1 MEQNQKMAPA
11 FDNLLPIA
19 RGKETY
25 YCIFEARQKLFSR
38 TDGPTLMSWI
48 TLLSIVVSPASEGEQ
63 EILERNFPWECQNPF
78 LLISQGDL
86 TRLLYFGNPRD
97 PFPFFPSIPPDHHHP
112 TSYTNASWAVTSE
125 PRRRR
130 NDNSVPCP
138 EFPRGLP
145 RESQGCRPGEPW
157 SRALG
162 LRLPTEVSRD
172 RYADSAS
179 REISADFASASDDG
193 QIRGQDAAAT
203 NDPRAAKRRR
213 EDAPASPTTPV
224 AKDADRAEHVASA
237 FSLGTPQPL
246 CTTETRTPVGAQHS
260 LTEFARGQTE
270 TESFSQP
277 SDSQNGDEDV
287 PKSTRVLKESEMS
300 SDLLSLMQQLKN
312 FYSRDINLRREGSAL
327 QESTLSKMVERIS
340 AFFWFAKRV
349 KGIEP
354 SLSLCG
360 DPSTIQE
367 FIQFATEKRKIK
379 AVTAS
384 RYISAFLNAVKFL
397 NAQAGERGAIG
408 ESSMAQMRSL
418 QRQLEALA
426 RKERLFKQAATPLA
440 ERKIVYPEI
449 LELCRELKWQVQ
461 ELTGLERARCAMD
474 LCLLL
479 MYCAANP
486 GRAKEF
492 VTLRLYAGQTTED
505 LRDQNFIC
513 FGEDG
518 SVVLLEGDYKTK
530 YAYGP
535 SRTDLTQLPFLT
547 YYIDLYRQKFR
558 PQLLMGNAHDFFF
571 VAKNGAPFSS
581 GSYSHYISALFE
593 KHFSVRVTTNDLRKC
608 VVDYF
613 LSLPESGDLALRESI
628 ASVMKHSLRT
638 QKRHYDQ
645 RPLCEKKVRAIDFLG
660 DMTSRAI
667 CEDEV
672 HVLSDEDQDGFVE
685 VQPSNGELVA
695 LVAADSTISVP
706 SVFVAKVLRYSE
718 DHKTVFL
725 ADFEE
730 VEPCK
735 FKLNAGK
742 SYRET
747 AKSII
752 YPVDI
757 VYLHASGVYEL
768 RTPKSDIHKQVK
780 SR

>member
-1 MEQNQKMAPA
+1 MAPA
-11 FDNLLPIA
+11 FENLFPIA
-19 RGKETY
+19 RGTETY

-38 TDGPTLMSWI
+38 TDGSTLMTWI
-48 TLLSIVVSPASEGEQ
+48 KLLSIVVSPASEGEQ
-63 EILERNFPWECQNPF
+63 EILERHFPRECQNPF

-86 TRLLYFGNPRD
+86 TRLLYCGYPRD
-97 PFPFFPSIPPDHHHP
+97 PFPWLPTIPPDHHP
-112 TSYTNASWAVTSE
+112 SDASASWTVTSE
-125 PRRRR
+125 HWR
-130 NDNSVPCP
+130 NDNLLPCT
-138 EFPRGLP
+138 EFP
-145 RESQGCRPGEPW
+145 QGCRSGEGW
-157 SRALG
+157 YRALG
-162 LRLPTEVSRD
+162 VPTDSLALPKEVSRD
-172 RYADSAS
+172 RHAHSAS
-179 REISADFASASDDG
+179 REISVDFASASDEG
-193 QIRGQDAAAT
+193 QILGQDAAGT

-213 EDAPASPTTPV
+213 DDAPASPTTPV

-237 FSLGTPQPL
+237 CSLGASEPL
-246 CTTETRTPVGAQHS
+246 CTTYTETRTGHVVSESVWAPHS
-260 LTEFARGQTE
+260 SPEVARGQTE
-270 TESFSQP
+270 TASFSQP
-277 SDSQNGDEDV
+277 SDSQNADEEV

-300 SDLLSLMQQLKN
+300 SELLSLMQQLKR
-312 FYSRDINLRREGSAL
+312 FYSQDINFQREGGPL
-327 QESTLSKMVERIS
+327 QESTLNKMVERIS

-354 SLSLCG
+354 ALSLCS
-360 DPSTIQE
+360 DPSAVQD

-397 NAQAGERGAIG
+397 NAQAGERSAVE
-408 ESSMAQMRSL
+408 ESSMTQLRSL
-418 QRQLEALA
+418 QRQLESQA
-426 RKERLFKQAATPLA
+426 RKERLFKQAAKPLA

-486 GRAKEF
+486 GRVKEF
-492 VTLRLYAGQTTED
+492 VTLRLYAGQSTEEC
-505 LRDQNFIC
+505 RDQNFIC
-513 FGEDG
+513 FGQDG

-547 YYIDLYRQKFR
+547 YYIELYRQKFR

-571 VAKNGAPFSS
+571 VAKNGAPFSAA
-581 GSYSHYISALFE
+581 SYAQYISALFE
-593 KHFSVRVTTNDLRKC
+593 KHFSLRVTTNDLRKC

-638 QKRHYDQ
+638 QRRHYDE
-645 RPLCEKKVRAIDFLG
+645 RPMSEKKVRAISFLG

-672 HVLSDEDQDGFVE
+672 HVVSDEDDDGFVE
-685 VQPSNGELVA
+685 VLPSNGELVA

-706 SVFVAKVLRYSE
+706 SVFVGKVLRYSE

-725 ADFEE
+725 ADFQE

-742 SYRET
+742 SYRES
-747 AKSII
+747 AKSIV